1 MSSKN
6 KLSLKNET
14 NDKPNPSLHEKAERI
29 LQLKEETR
37 VNSDKKYSLLE
48 MQEICHDLEVHEIEL
63 EMQNEEL
70 IHTYQELD
78 NSNKRYFDFY
88 NLAPVGYLTLSE
100 EGLILEANLTS
111 STLLGISTQILIQKP
126 VSHFILQEDQ
136 DIYYLYNKSFSDQTK
151 QPSCELRMLHSDG
164 TSFWVQL
171 ESSTQNSDGIV
182 LHRLIISPINERKKA
197 QEELRIAAIAF
208 KSQNGMAITNPDGI
222 IERINPAFTA
232 LTGYSEEESIG
243 KTMAIVKS
251 ERHSLLFY
259 QRMWES
265 IKQDYRWQGEIWNKR
280 KNGEIYP
287 ELLTITAVTADDLSI
302 THYIASFSDITEDKE
317 AEAQIHRLAYYDHLT
332 SLPNRRLLQD
342 RLIQAIAATS
352 RHSAYGAIFFIDLDK
367 FKLLNDTHG
376 HDIGDLLLV
385 EIAQR
390 LKQLVRKSDTVAR
403 HGGDEFMILLEDLS
417 VNIEEAATLANQLGE
432 KIFESMQKPFFL
444 KTRDY
449 YAQMSIGVTLLN
461 SDDTVE
467 DLFKHADIALY
478 QAKNSGRNTLR
489 FFDPTMQ
496 ATLDLHSALEAEL
509 REALSKNQF
518 RLYYQP
524 QVDELHRVGGVEAL
538 IRWLHPERGLISPDD
553 FIPLAEESDLILPI
567 GLWVLQSACEQL
579 KIWKNNPHTAQL
591 NVAVNVSSRQFR
603 QPDFVPQ
610 IQQVL
615 QNCGVNP
622 SLLKLE
628 LTESLVLENVE
639 ETIQKMAA
647 IQHLGVNFSMDDF
660 GTGFS
665 SLSYLAQLPLNQ
677 LKIDKS
683 FVNKIFEH
691 RDNEMIARTIIAMGI
706 GLGMNVIAEG
716 VETIAQQKFLE
727 ASGCLFYQ
735 GYLFSRP
742 LPIEELEVYLQ
753 QN

>member
-6 KLSLKNET
+6 QLSLKNTTKE
-14 NDKPNPSLHEKAERI
+14 KLNPSLYEKAEKI

-208 KSQNGMAITNPDGI
+208 KSQNGMAITDADGI

-232 LTGYSEEESIG
+232 LTGYSE
-243 KTMAIVKS
+243 
-251 ERHSLLFY
+251 
-259 QRMWES
+259 
-265 IKQDYRWQGEIWNKR
+265 
-280 KNGEIYP
+280 
-287 ELLTITAVTADDLSI
+287 
-302 THYIASFSDITEDKE
+302 
-317 AEAQIHRLAYYDHLT
+317 
-332 SLPNRRLLQD
+332 
-342 RLIQAIAATS
+342 
-352 RHSAYGAIFFIDLDK
+352 
-367 FKLLNDTHG
+367 
-376 HDIGDLLLV
+376 
-385 EIAQR
+385 
-390 LKQLVRKSDTVAR
+390 
-403 HGGDEFMILLEDLS
+403 
-417 VNIEEAATLANQLGE
+417 EEAATLANQLGE

-647 IQHLGVNFSMDDF
+647 IQHLGINFSMDDF

>member
-6 KLSLKNET
+6 QLSLKNTTKE
-14 NDKPNPSLHEKAERI
+14 KLNPSLYEKAEKI

-208 KSQNGMAITNPDGI
+208 KSQNGMAITDADGI

-232 LTGYSEEESIG
+232 LTGYSE
-243 KTMAIVKS
+243 
-251 ERHSLLFY
+251 
-259 QRMWES
+259 
-265 IKQDYRWQGEIWNKR
+265 
-280 KNGEIYP
+280 
-287 ELLTITAVTADDLSI
+287 
-302 THYIASFSDITEDKE
+302 
-317 AEAQIHRLAYYDHLT
+317 
-332 SLPNRRLLQD
+332 
-342 RLIQAIAATS
+342 
-352 RHSAYGAIFFIDLDK
+352 
-367 FKLLNDTHG
+367 
-376 HDIGDLLLV
+376 
-385 EIAQR
+385 
-390 LKQLVRKSDTVAR
+390 
-403 HGGDEFMILLEDLS
+403 
-417 VNIEEAATLANQLGE
+417 EEAATLANQLGE

-579 KIWKNNPHTAQL
+579 KIWKNNPYTAQL

-603 QPDFVPQ
+603 QPDFVAQ

>member
-6 KLSLKNET
+6 QLSLKNTTKE
-14 NDKPNPSLHEKAERI
+14 KLNPSLYEKAEKI

-208 KSQNGMAITNPDGI
+208 KSQNGMAITDADGI

-232 LTGYSEEESIG
+232 LTGYSE
-243 KTMAIVKS
+243 
-251 ERHSLLFY
+251 
-259 QRMWES
+259 
-265 IKQDYRWQGEIWNKR
+265 
-280 KNGEIYP
+280 
-287 ELLTITAVTADDLSI
+287 
-302 THYIASFSDITEDKE
+302 
-317 AEAQIHRLAYYDHLT
+317 
-332 SLPNRRLLQD
+332 
-342 RLIQAIAATS
+342 
-352 RHSAYGAIFFIDLDK
+352 
-367 FKLLNDTHG
+367 
-376 HDIGDLLLV
+376 
-385 EIAQR
+385 
-390 LKQLVRKSDTVAR
+390 
-403 HGGDEFMILLEDLS
+403 
-417 VNIEEAATLANQLGE
+417 EEAATLANQLGE

-567 GLWVLQSACEQL
+567 GLWVLQTACEQL
-579 KIWKNNPHTAQL
+579 KIWKNNPYTAQL

-603 QPDFVPQ
+603 QPDFVAQ

>member
-1 MSSKN
+1 
-6 KLSLKNET
+6 
-14 NDKPNPSLHEKAERI
+14 
-29 LQLKEETR
+29 
-37 VNSDKKYSLLE
+37 

-208 KSQNGMAITNPDGI
+208 KSQNGMAITDADGI

-232 LTGYSEEESIG
+232 LTGYSE
-243 KTMAIVKS
+243 
-251 ERHSLLFY
+251 
-259 QRMWES
+259 
-265 IKQDYRWQGEIWNKR
+265 
-280 KNGEIYP
+280 
-287 ELLTITAVTADDLSI
+287 
-302 THYIASFSDITEDKE
+302 
-317 AEAQIHRLAYYDHLT
+317 
-332 SLPNRRLLQD
+332 
-342 RLIQAIAATS
+342 
-352 RHSAYGAIFFIDLDK
+352 
-367 FKLLNDTHG
+367 
-376 HDIGDLLLV
+376 
-385 EIAQR
+385 
-390 LKQLVRKSDTVAR
+390 
-403 HGGDEFMILLEDLS
+403 
-417 VNIEEAATLANQLGE
+417 EEAATLANQLGE

-579 KIWKNNPHTAQL
+579 KIWKNNPYTAQL

-603 QPDFVPQ
+603 QPDFVAQ

>member
-6 KLSLKNET
+6 QLSLKNTTKE
-14 NDKPNPSLHEKAERI
+14 KLNPSLYEKAEKI

-100 EGLILEANLTS
+100 EGLVIEDNLTA

-136 DIYYLYNKSFSDQTK
+136 DIYYLYSKSFSDQTK

-208 KSQNGMAITNPDGI
+208 KSQNGMAITDADGI

-232 LTGYSEEESIG
+232 LTGYSE
-243 KTMAIVKS
+243 
-251 ERHSLLFY
+251 
-259 QRMWES
+259 
-265 IKQDYRWQGEIWNKR
+265 
-280 KNGEIYP
+280 
-287 ELLTITAVTADDLSI
+287 
-302 THYIASFSDITEDKE
+302 
-317 AEAQIHRLAYYDHLT
+317 
-332 SLPNRRLLQD
+332 
-342 RLIQAIAATS
+342 
-352 RHSAYGAIFFIDLDK
+352 
-367 FKLLNDTHG
+367 
-376 HDIGDLLLV
+376 
-385 EIAQR
+385 
-390 LKQLVRKSDTVAR
+390 
-403 HGGDEFMILLEDLS
+403 
-417 VNIEEAATLANQLGE
+417 EEAATLANQLGE

-603 QPDFVPQ
+603 QPDFVAQ

>member
-37 VNSDKKYSLLE
+37 VNSDKKYSLHE

-111 STLLGISTQILIQKP
+111 STLLGISTQALIQKP

-164 TSFWVQL
+164 TSFWVQF

-208 KSQNGMAITNPDGI
+208 KSQNGMAITDADGI

-232 LTGYSEEESIG
+232 LTGYSE
-243 KTMAIVKS
+243 
-251 ERHSLLFY
+251 
-259 QRMWES
+259 
-265 IKQDYRWQGEIWNKR
+265 
-280 KNGEIYP
+280 
-287 ELLTITAVTADDLSI
+287 
-302 THYIASFSDITEDKE
+302 
-317 AEAQIHRLAYYDHLT
+317 
-332 SLPNRRLLQD
+332 
-342 RLIQAIAATS
+342 
-352 RHSAYGAIFFIDLDK
+352 
-367 FKLLNDTHG
+367 
-376 HDIGDLLLV
+376 
-385 EIAQR
+385 
-390 LKQLVRKSDTVAR
+390 
-403 HGGDEFMILLEDLS
+403 
-417 VNIEEAATLANQLGE
+417 EEAATLANQLGE

-538 IRWLHPERGLISPDD
+538 IRWLHPKRGLISPDD

>member
-1 MSSKN
+1 
-6 KLSLKNET
+6 
-14 NDKPNPSLHEKAERI
+14 
-29 LQLKEETR
+29 
-37 VNSDKKYSLLE
+37 
-48 MQEICHDLEVHEIEL
+48 
-63 EMQNEEL
+63 
-70 IHTYQELD
+70 
-78 NSNKRYFDFY
+78 
-88 NLAPVGYLTLSE
+88 
-100 EGLILEANLTS
+100 
-111 STLLGISTQILIQKP
+111 
-126 VSHFILQEDQ
+126 
-136 DIYYLYNKSFSDQTK
+136 
-151 QPSCELRMLHSDG
+151 
-164 TSFWVQL
+164 
-171 ESSTQNSDGIV
+171 
-182 LHRLIISPINERKKA
+182 
-197 QEELRIAAIAF
+197 
-208 KSQNGMAITNPDGI
+208 
-222 IERINPAFTA
+222 
-232 LTGYSEEESIG
+232 
-243 KTMAIVKS
+243 
-251 ERHSLLFY
+251 
-259 QRMWES
+259 
-265 IKQDYRWQGEIWNKR
+265 
-280 KNGEIYP
+280 
-287 ELLTITAVTADDLSI
+287 
-302 THYIASFSDITEDKE
+302 
-317 AEAQIHRLAYYDHLT
+317 
-332 SLPNRRLLQD
+332 
-342 RLIQAIAATS
+342 
-352 RHSAYGAIFFIDLDK
+352 
-367 FKLLNDTHG
+367 
-376 HDIGDLLLV
+376 
-385 EIAQR
+385 
-390 LKQLVRKSDTVAR
+390 
-403 HGGDEFMILLEDLS
+403 
-417 VNIEEAATLANQLGE
+417 
-432 KIFESMQKPFFL
+432 
-444 KTRDY
+444 
-449 YAQMSIGVTLLN
+449 MSIGVTLLN

>member
-6 KLSLKNET
+6 QLSLKNTTKE
-14 NDKPNPSLHEKAERI
+14 KLNPSLYEKAEKI

-208 KSQNGMAITNPDGI
+208 KSQNGMAITDADGI

-232 LTGYSEEESIG
+232 LTGYSE
-243 KTMAIVKS
+243 
-251 ERHSLLFY
+251 
-259 QRMWES
+259 
-265 IKQDYRWQGEIWNKR
+265 
-280 KNGEIYP
+280 
-287 ELLTITAVTADDLSI
+287 
-302 THYIASFSDITEDKE
+302 
-317 AEAQIHRLAYYDHLT
+317 
-332 SLPNRRLLQD
+332 
-342 RLIQAIAATS
+342 
-352 RHSAYGAIFFIDLDK
+352 
-367 FKLLNDTHG
+367 
-376 HDIGDLLLV
+376 
-385 EIAQR
+385 
-390 LKQLVRKSDTVAR
+390 
-403 HGGDEFMILLEDLS
+403 
-417 VNIEEAATLANQLGE
+417 EEAATLANQLGE

-603 QPDFVPQ
+603 QPDFVAQ

>member
-6 KLSLKNET
+6 QLSLKNTTKE
-14 NDKPNPSLHEKAERI
+14 KLNPSLYEKAEKI

-208 KSQNGMAITNPDGI
+208 KSQNGMAITDADGI

-232 LTGYSEEESIG
+232 LTGYSE
-243 KTMAIVKS
+243 
-251 ERHSLLFY
+251 
-259 QRMWES
+259 
-265 IKQDYRWQGEIWNKR
+265 
-280 KNGEIYP
+280 
-287 ELLTITAVTADDLSI
+287 
-302 THYIASFSDITEDKE
+302 
-317 AEAQIHRLAYYDHLT
+317 
-332 SLPNRRLLQD
+332 
-342 RLIQAIAATS
+342 
-352 RHSAYGAIFFIDLDK
+352 
-367 FKLLNDTHG
+367 
-376 HDIGDLLLV
+376 
-385 EIAQR
+385 
-390 LKQLVRKSDTVAR
+390 
-403 HGGDEFMILLEDLS
+403 
-417 VNIEEAATLANQLGE
+417 EEAATLANQLGE

-538 IRWLHPERGLISPDD
+538 IRWLHPKRGLISPDD

-603 QPDFVPQ
+603 QPDFVAQ

-647 IQHLGVNFSMDDF
+647 IQHLGINFSMDDF

>member
-6 KLSLKNET
+6 QLSLKNTTKE
-14 NDKPNPSLHEKAERI
+14 KLNPSLYEKAEKI

-208 KSQNGMAITNPDGI
+208 KSQNGMAITDADGI

-232 LTGYSEEESIG
+232 LTGYSE
-243 KTMAIVKS
+243 
-251 ERHSLLFY
+251 
-259 QRMWES
+259 
-265 IKQDYRWQGEIWNKR
+265 
-280 KNGEIYP
+280 
-287 ELLTITAVTADDLSI
+287 
-302 THYIASFSDITEDKE
+302 
-317 AEAQIHRLAYYDHLT
+317 
-332 SLPNRRLLQD
+332 
-342 RLIQAIAATS
+342 
-352 RHSAYGAIFFIDLDK
+352 
-367 FKLLNDTHG
+367 
-376 HDIGDLLLV
+376 
-385 EIAQR
+385 
-390 LKQLVRKSDTVAR
+390 
-403 HGGDEFMILLEDLS
+403 
-417 VNIEEAATLANQLGE
+417 EEAATLANQLGE

-538 IRWLHPERGLISPDD
+538 IRWLHPKRGLISPDD

>member
-6 KLSLKNET
+6 QLSLKNTTKE
-14 NDKPNPSLHEKAERI
+14 KLNPSLYEKAEKI

-208 KSQNGMAITNPDGI
+208 KSQNGMAITDADGI

-232 LTGYSEEESIG
+232 LTGYSE
-243 KTMAIVKS
+243 
-251 ERHSLLFY
+251 
-259 QRMWES
+259 
-265 IKQDYRWQGEIWNKR
+265 
-280 KNGEIYP
+280 
-287 ELLTITAVTADDLSI
+287 
-302 THYIASFSDITEDKE
+302 
-317 AEAQIHRLAYYDHLT
+317 
-332 SLPNRRLLQD
+332 
-342 RLIQAIAATS
+342 
-352 RHSAYGAIFFIDLDK
+352 
-367 FKLLNDTHG
+367 
-376 HDIGDLLLV
+376 
-385 EIAQR
+385 
-390 LKQLVRKSDTVAR
+390 
-403 HGGDEFMILLEDLS
+403 
-417 VNIEEAATLANQLGE
+417 EEAATLANQLGE

-567 GLWVLQSACEQL
+567 GLWVLQTACEQL
-579 KIWKNNPHTAQL
+579 KIWKNNPYTAQL

-603 QPDFVPQ
+603 QPDFVAQ

-742 LPIEELEVYLQ
+742 LPIEELEVYLH

>member
-6 KLSLKNET
+6 QLSLKNTTKE
-14 NDKPNPSLHEKAERI
+14 KLNPSLYEKAEKI

-208 KSQNGMAITNPDGI
+208 KSQNGMAITDADGI

-232 LTGYSEEESIG
+232 LTGYSE
-243 KTMAIVKS
+243 
-251 ERHSLLFY
+251 
-259 QRMWES
+259 
-265 IKQDYRWQGEIWNKR
+265 
-280 KNGEIYP
+280 
-287 ELLTITAVTADDLSI
+287 
-302 THYIASFSDITEDKE
+302 
-317 AEAQIHRLAYYDHLT
+317 
-332 SLPNRRLLQD
+332 
-342 RLIQAIAATS
+342 
-352 RHSAYGAIFFIDLDK
+352 
-367 FKLLNDTHG
+367 
-376 HDIGDLLLV
+376 
-385 EIAQR
+385 
-390 LKQLVRKSDTVAR
+390 
-403 HGGDEFMILLEDLS
+403 
-417 VNIEEAATLANQLGE
+417 EEAATLANQLGE

-567 GLWVLQSACEQL
+567 GLWVLQTACEQL
-579 KIWKNNPHTAQL
+579 KIWKNNPYTAQL

-603 QPDFVPQ
+603 QPDFVAQ

-647 IQHLGVNFSMDDF
+647 IQHLGINFSMDDF

>member
-6 KLSLKNET
+6 QLSLKNTTKE
-14 NDKPNPSLHEKAERI
+14 KLNPSLYEKAEKI

-164 TSFWVQL
+164 TSFWVQF

-208 KSQNGMAITNPDGI
+208 KSQNGMAITDADGI

-232 LTGYSEEESIG
+232 LTGYSE
-243 KTMAIVKS
+243 
-251 ERHSLLFY
+251 
-259 QRMWES
+259 
-265 IKQDYRWQGEIWNKR
+265 
-280 KNGEIYP
+280 
-287 ELLTITAVTADDLSI
+287 
-302 THYIASFSDITEDKE
+302 
-317 AEAQIHRLAYYDHLT
+317 
-332 SLPNRRLLQD
+332 
-342 RLIQAIAATS
+342 
-352 RHSAYGAIFFIDLDK
+352 
-367 FKLLNDTHG
+367 
-376 HDIGDLLLV
+376 
-385 EIAQR
+385 
-390 LKQLVRKSDTVAR
+390 
-403 HGGDEFMILLEDLS
+403 
-417 VNIEEAATLANQLGE
+417 EEAATLANQLGE

-567 GLWVLQSACEQL
+567 GLWVLQTACEQL
-579 KIWKNNPHTAQL
+579 KIWKNNPYTAQL

-603 QPDFVPQ
+603 QPDFVAQ

>member
-6 KLSLKNET
+6 QLSLKNTTKE
-14 NDKPNPSLHEKAERI
+14 KLNPSLYEKAEKI

-111 STLLGISTQILIQKP
+111 STLLGISTQALIQKP

-208 KSQNGMAITNPDGI
+208 KSQNGMAITDADGI

-232 LTGYSEEESIG
+232 LTGYSE
-243 KTMAIVKS
+243 
-251 ERHSLLFY
+251 
-259 QRMWES
+259 
-265 IKQDYRWQGEIWNKR
+265 
-280 KNGEIYP
+280 
-287 ELLTITAVTADDLSI
+287 
-302 THYIASFSDITEDKE
+302 
-317 AEAQIHRLAYYDHLT
+317 
-332 SLPNRRLLQD
+332 
-342 RLIQAIAATS
+342 
-352 RHSAYGAIFFIDLDK
+352 
-367 FKLLNDTHG
+367 
-376 HDIGDLLLV
+376 
-385 EIAQR
+385 
-390 LKQLVRKSDTVAR
+390 
-403 HGGDEFMILLEDLS
+403 
-417 VNIEEAATLANQLGE
+417 EEAATLANQLGE

-647 IQHLGVNFSMDDF
+647 IQHLGINFSMDDF

>member
-6 KLSLKNET
+6 QLSLKNTTKE
-14 NDKPNPSLHEKAERI
+14 KLNPSLYEKAEKI

-208 KSQNGMAITNPDGI
+208 KSQNGMAITDADGI

-232 LTGYSEEESIG
+232 LTGYSE
-243 KTMAIVKS
+243 
-251 ERHSLLFY
+251 
-259 QRMWES
+259 
-265 IKQDYRWQGEIWNKR
+265 
-280 KNGEIYP
+280 
-287 ELLTITAVTADDLSI
+287 
-302 THYIASFSDITEDKE
+302 
-317 AEAQIHRLAYYDHLT
+317 
-332 SLPNRRLLQD
+332 
-342 RLIQAIAATS
+342 
-352 RHSAYGAIFFIDLDK
+352 
-367 FKLLNDTHG
+367 
-376 HDIGDLLLV
+376 
-385 EIAQR
+385 
-390 LKQLVRKSDTVAR
+390 
-403 HGGDEFMILLEDLS
+403 
-417 VNIEEAATLANQLGE
+417 EEAATLANQLGE

>member
-6 KLSLKNET
+6 QLSLKNTTKE
-14 NDKPNPSLHEKAERI
+14 KLNPSLYEKAEKI

-208 KSQNGMAITNPDGI
+208 KSQNGMAITDADGI

-232 LTGYSEEESIG
+232 LTGYSE
-243 KTMAIVKS
+243 
-251 ERHSLLFY
+251 
-259 QRMWES
+259 
-265 IKQDYRWQGEIWNKR
+265 
-280 KNGEIYP
+280 
-287 ELLTITAVTADDLSI
+287 
-302 THYIASFSDITEDKE
+302 
-317 AEAQIHRLAYYDHLT
+317 
-332 SLPNRRLLQD
+332 
-342 RLIQAIAATS
+342 
-352 RHSAYGAIFFIDLDK
+352 
-367 FKLLNDTHG
+367 
-376 HDIGDLLLV
+376 
-385 EIAQR
+385 
-390 LKQLVRKSDTVAR
+390 
-403 HGGDEFMILLEDLS
+403 
-417 VNIEEAATLANQLGE
+417 EEAATLANQLGE

-579 KIWKNNPHTAQL
+579 KIWKNNPYTAQL

-603 QPDFVPQ
+603 QPDFVAQ

-647 IQHLGVNFSMDDF
+647 IQHLGINFSMDDF